1 MEFSFFKTKQI
12 NLEMFDLVRDTSVD
26 KLKFM
31 ATNKKGIGI
40 LKLFV

>member
-31 ATNKKGIGI
+31 ATNKK
-40 LKLFV
+40 KASAF